1 MTETSRKDVAK
12 TAPGLIVVLGGYG
25 FLGSHICRALVED
38 GHPVRIFDKS
48 DADRKRVSDIVGRI
62 EIVEGDVARP
72 GDVLEALQEAQTVVH
87 LVHTTVPGSSMADP
101 SHDVESNV
109 AASVRWLSQLGQTSV
124 RRIIFVSSGGT
135 VYGVPRS
142 NPINEHHP
150 TDPISSYG
158 ITKLALEKYVAM
170 YALLAGIDYLILRPS
185 NVYGEGQQLHNGQ
198 GVIGVLADRAV
209 RGEPLEV
216 WGTGES
222 LRDYLYIADFVD
234 AVRRLLS
241 YAGPQRV
248 FNVSSGEGRSVSEIV
263 QILSRQLDGL
273 PEVRHV
279 PSRNFD
285 VPANVL
291 DSSRLKSELGWE
303 PRFSLDEGIARVIRS
318 LLAERM
324 DSPAQAK

>member
-1 MTETSRKDVAK
+1 MTESSRKDVAK
-12 TAPGLIVVLGGYG
+12 QAPELIVVLGGYG

-38 GHPVRIFDKS
+38 GLPVRVFDKLN
-48 DADRKRVSDIVGRI
+48 ADSKRVSDIVARI
-62 EIVEGDVARP
+62 ETVEGDIARP
-72 GDVLEALQEAQTVVH
+72 EDVLAALQGAHTLIH

-109 AASVRWLSQLGQTSV
+109 AASVRWLCRLGQTTV

-170 YALLAGIDYLILRPS
+170 YALLAGVDHLILRPS

-241 YAGPQRV
+241 YTGSHRV
-248 FNVSSGEGRSVSEIV
+248 FNVSSGEGRSVREIV

-273 PEVRHV
+273 PEVRNV
-279 PSRNFD
+279 PSRSFD
-285 VPANVL
+285 VPVNVL
-291 DSSRLKSELGWE
+291 DSSRLKNELGWE
-303 PRFSLDEGIARVIRS
+303 PHFGLDEGVARVIRS
-318 LLAERM
+318 LLKECSGSA
-324 DSPAQAK
+324 AQTK